1 MILFKILLMV
11 LLCVLPVVIVLKIWA
26 HFATLRIEKKNE
38 LRRQKLLSY
47 LPIKTVP
54 KLLKVLE
61 VEA

>member
-26 HFATLRIEKKNE
+26 HFATLHIEKKNE

-47 LPIKTVP
+47 FPIKTVP